1 MQRKGLPMNHLS
13 SSIDAASA
21 APAAPAA
28 APSRSKAAAKKAT
41 KPSAR
46 SVKVAK
52 PAAKKPV
59 AKKVTKAVARPKGKP
74 AKAAKPA
81 AKRPARPAGKP
92 AAKPVVDLAS
102 LPVSPNPAPAPKQK
116 TKLVRD
122 SFTMPQADFALVD
135 VLKSRALNLKHPVK
149 KSELLRAG
157 LQALNAL
164 DDLRLLVV
172 LEALEPLKAGRPK
185 KD

>member
-1 MQRKGLPMNHLS
+1 MS
-13 SSIDAASA
+13 T
-21 APAAPAA
+21 
-28 APSRSKAAAKKAT
+28 RSPT
-41 KPSAR
+41 KT
-46 SVKVAK
+46 AK
-52 PAAKKPV
+52 PAAKKPAVKSAPAKKVIAKKAV
-59 AKKVTKAVARPKGKP
+59 AKKTV
-74 AKAAKPA
+74 KAAKP
-81 AKRPARPAGKP
+81 P
-92 AAKPVVDLAS
+92 VDLAA
-102 LPVSPNPAPAPKQK
+102 LPVTPMPEPAPKQK

-122 SFTMPQADFALVD
+122 SFTMPQADFALID
-135 VLKSRALNLKHPVK
+135 VLKSRALNMKHPVK

>member
-1 MQRKGLPMNHLS
+1 MNQLS
-13 SSIDAASA
+13 SSIEAASA

-28 APSRSKAAAKKAT
+28 APSRSKAAAKKTT
-41 KPSAR
+41 KPSAKA
-46 SVKVAK
+46 VKVAK
-52 PAAKKPV
+52 PAAKKP
-59 AKKVTKAVARPKGKP
+59 ADKKP
-74 AKAAKPA
+74 ALKKPTAKRAVSKTAKP
-81 AKRPARPAGKP
+81 K
-92 AAKPVVDLAS
+92 VDLAT
-102 LPVSPNPAPAPKQK
+102 LPVSPAPVPAPKQK

-122 SFTMPQADFALVD
+122 SFTMPQPDFALID
-135 VLKSRALNLKHPVK
+135 VLKTRALNMKHPVK